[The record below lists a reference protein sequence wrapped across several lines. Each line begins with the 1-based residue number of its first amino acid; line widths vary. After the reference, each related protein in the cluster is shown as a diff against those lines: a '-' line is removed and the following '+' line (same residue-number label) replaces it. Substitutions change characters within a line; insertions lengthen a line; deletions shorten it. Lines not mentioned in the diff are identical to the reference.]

1 MAYGAAAVRELAGAY
16 YVATSDGTL
25 IQLNTAGGVQWS
37 HVYCYLFNSLEV
49 TSAGQLLLG
58 GRLSPGLD
66 AAFMIIDSTGAIIKA
81 KQFNGPLGF
90 GSIQDSLG
98 NIITFGNMPQA
109 AGGSRPWAAKVD
121 PTGTTILSQLYF
133 NPPLLDSG
141 EFTKVVESPPGS
153 GSYVLIGDAG
163 LGNTYYTIV
172 FATGTDLSLPTY
184 TKQLPNANYDVEG
197 LVALAAGGVAIV
209 GQVRIGTTVGGYL
222 LQLDILGA
230 FVQARTYTDVA
241 GLFDD
246 IALTT
251 TPGFVISGFGQQPW
265 VLSTKA
271 DGTVA
276 GTCESGFGSS
286 TTIPLSAFPVTKATS
301 PVTTLQPGDT
311 TTNYT
316 VTITAVTD
324 NYTFTAQCH

>member
-1 MAYGAAAVRELAGAY
+1 M
-16 YVATSDGTL
+16 
-25 IQLNTAGGVQWS
+25 
-37 HVYCYLFNSLEV
+37 EV

-66 AAFMIIDSTGAIIKA
+66 AAFMIIDTGGAIIKA

-90 GSIQDSLG
+90 GSIQDSSG

-109 AGGSRPWAAKVD
+109 GGGSAPWAAKVD
-121 PTGTTILSQLYF
+121 PTATTILSQL
-133 NPPLLDSG
+133 NLSPLSLDSG
-141 EFTKVVESPPGS
+141 EFTKAVESPPGS

-184 TKQLPNANYDVEG
+184 TKQLPNANYAVLG
-197 LVALAAGGVAIV
+197 LVALATGGVAIV
-209 GQVRIGTTVGGYL
+209 GEVMTGMMTGGYL
-222 LQLDILGA
+222 LQLDNLGA
-230 FVQARTYTDVA
+230 FVQARTYTDGG
-241 GLFDD
+241 GLFND

-251 TPGFVISGFGQQPW
+251 TPGFVIAGMGQQPW
-265 VLSTKA
+265 VLSTQA

-286 TTIPLSAFPVTKATS
+286 TTIPLSTFPVSKATS
-301 PVTTLQPGDT
+301 PVTTLQPGDAS
-311 TTNYT
+311 TNYT